1 MLRRCKQSILL
12 KPLQVN
18 EQDSQPVSKCG
29 PAGVSADLRSV
40 RFAFGEWPTSP
51 RNRGVAYSSI
61 LVLRRAAS
69 RRHRESTDHNAD
81 PLAAARGGI
90 EPPRREPTPR
100 GRWSQL
106 GLFTTARA
114 VERNNSVL
122 RLMQCPKVSSR
133 VSSPVRWRG
142 EQPIR
147 TSQSPRRFLMPW
159 APTFLVSNGNWIC

>member
-122 RLMQCPKVSSR
+122 RRKSSKPPLRASRPRLAVVVETDAAATKVASNLEL
-133 VSSPVRWRG
+133 G
-142 EQPIR
+142 NAM
-147 TSQSPRRFLMPW
+147 PRATW
-159 APTFLVSNGNWIC
+159 